1 MIQAT
6 IVELMRALVRTEAIV
21 REQQPMLI
29 KNGVIEEQLKKNK
42 ETIEKGKRCRESL
55 RRIGERLDV

>member
-1 MIQAT
+1 
-6 IVELMRALVRTEAIV
+6 MRALVRTEAIV

-29 KNGVIEEQLKKNK
+29 KNSVIEEQLKKNK